1 MIVLRLLNWV
11 FWLLLKLIGIT
22 MSLAFGFV
30 VAGVMVAVG
39 AGLFLYQDEAA
50 EFVPPESVDVNQPY
64 VGAKIYDRNGVFLY
78 EFLDHKH
85 GIRRPVAV
93 ENVSQYMVAA
103 TIATED
109 ANYFQNPGLNLK
121 GLARAGYENLG
132 PLLEDSDVP
141 TDAYNGTGG
150 SSITQQLAKNLY
162 IPEEERTDRKLTRK
176 IREAVFALELTRR
189 YSKDQ
194 ILEWYLNQIS
204 YGGIYYGVEAAS
216 LGYFGKSAKDL
227 TLAEAALLAGIPQS
241 PSALDPVGNPEA
253 SKERRNQ
260 VLELM
265 RTRREVLIGP
275 EQLMTVTDTEI
286 DAALQTE
293 VAVVDQRTSIQAPH
307 FIFSQVKPA
316 LEAMFG
322 PDAIYQDGLIVRTSL
337 DLNLQNQ
344 VQSTLDARIRDFER
358 SSNTHNGAATVIAPN
373 TGEIYVYLGSR
384 DYYRDDIDG
393 NNDNLMSLN
402 SPGSSFKP
410 FVYMSTFERLGWS
423 PGTVL
428 DDSPVTFREADGTTF
443 SPTNPNRGFVG
454 NVTIRD
460 ALGNSLNVPA
470 FKAAQSIG
478 VPNVVTAARRYGFLT
493 IDSHYGPSI
502 AIGGVDLRPIDLAY
516 GYAMIANNGAMIG
529 MAPSVEHEEG
539 EREVDPVPI
548 LQVQNRS
555 GEVIWDINN
564 NRVQKQIVNPQHAF
578 MISNIL
584 ADPGAQCMTFGC
596 GGLNVA
602 PYSVAVK
609 TGTSEPFDPAG
620 PNRGKIG
627 ETWAVGYTHDLVAV
641 VWAGNS
647 DNAPLTNILST
658 SISWRAMR
666 EIMLQAYR
674 GRPQTPWVNPGGI
687 SVSNGCGGGA
697 GAVGCSTDLVLGP
710 AAPQPGSQAQAG
722 E

>member
-1 MIVLRLLNWV
+1 MVVLRLLNWM
-11 FWLLLKLIGIT
+11 FWFVLKLIGLT
-22 MSLAFGFV
+22 LSLAFGFAI
-30 VAGVMVAVG
+30 AGVVVAVG
-39 AGLFLYQDEAA
+39 AGLFLYQDEA
-50 EFVPPESVDVNQPY
+50 EELVPPTSVSVNQPY

-78 EFLDHKH
+78 EFLDHQH
-85 GIRRPVAV
+85 GIRRPVKV

-109 ANYFQNPGLNLK
+109 DNYFENPGLNLK
-121 GLARAGYENLG
+121 GLARAAYENLG
-132 PLLEDSDVP
+132 PLLEDSDIEEE
-141 TDAYNGTGG
+141 AYNGTGG

-162 IPEEERTDRKLTRK
+162 IPQEERTERTLTRK
-176 IREAVFALELTRR
+176 VREAVFALELTRR
-189 YSKDQ
+189 YSKNQ

-241 PSALDPVGNPEA
+241 PSALEPAGNPEA
-253 SKERRNQ
+253 AKERRNQ

-265 RTRREVLIGP
+265 RTRRVVEVGP
-275 EQLMTVTDTEI
+275 EQLMTVTDAEI
-286 DAALQTE
+286 DAALQSE
-293 VAVVDQRTSIQAPH
+293 VRVVDQHTSIQAPH

-322 PDAIYQDGLIVRTSL
+322 PDAIYQDGLIVTTTL

-344 VQSTLDARIRDFER
+344 VQSILEARIGDFER
-358 SSNTHNGAATVIAPN
+358 SSNTHNGAATVIAPS

-393 NNDNLMSLN
+393 NTDNLTGLN

-410 FVYMSTFERLGWS
+410 FVYMSSFERLGWS

-428 DDSPVTFREADGTTF
+428 DDSPVVFQEANGTTF

-454 NVTIRD
+454 NVSLRN

-470 FKAAQSIG
+470 FKTAQAVG
-478 VPNVVTAARRYGFLT
+478 VPNVVTSARRYGFLSL
-493 IDSHYGPSI
+493 DGHYGPSI
-502 AIGGVDLRPIDLAY
+502 AIGGVDLRAIDLAY
-516 GYAMIANNGAMIG
+516 GYSMLANNGV
-529 MAPSVEHEEG
+529 MAGVAPLADHEEG
-539 EREVDPVPI
+539 ERQVDPAPI
-548 LQVQNRS
+548 LKVQN
-555 GEVIWDINN
+555 GAGGVVWDISK
-564 NRVQKQIVNPQHAF
+564 NRVQKQVVSPQHAF
-578 MISNIL
+578 MMTSIL

-620 PNRGKIG
+620 PNKGKIG
-627 ETWAVGYTHDLVAV
+627 ETWAVGYTHDAV
-641 VWAGNS
+641 VLVWAGNS

-666 EIMLQAYR
+666 EIMLAAYGPNR
-674 GRPQTPWVNPGGI
+674 QTPWVNPGGVG
-687 SVSNGCGGGA
+687 VSNSCGGGS
-697 GAVGCSTDLVLGP
+697 GAVGCSSDLVLGP
-710 AAPQPGSQAQAG
+710 VPQPNSQAQAG
-722 E
+722 P